1 MNKDWEILEGKYNI
15 MLINLKSRF
24 PNHLSIVRYGNF
36 YQVYDTDA
44 TFFEN
49 HFSFNSYIKFG
60 KLTCGFPT
68 FSTNYFDEL
77 RNMKKSFVR
86 VDQLPEKKNGKIIR
100 AISEI
105 YTGRDSDKSE
115 NVSYS
120 RPSIKSTQIPNE
132 IKRKNTPKKLSSNT
146 LPKIR
151 PDQETSP
158 SRGAP
163 GKPMRTHSPEQ
174 VDNFP
179 KQYIDE
185 PTGSRE
191 DFKKMRGKQHFRNK
205 TGNH

>member
-1 MNKDWEILEGKYNI
+1 MKKDWEILEGKYNTV
-15 MLINLKSRF
+15 LKSLKARF
-24 PNHLSIVRYGNF
+24 PNHLSIVHYGNF
-36 YQVYDTDA
+36 YQVYNDDA

-49 HFSFNSYIKFG
+49 HFSFNSYVKFG
-60 KLTCGFPT
+60 KLTCGFPN

-77 RNMKKSFVR
+77 RYMKKSFVR
-86 VDQLPEKKNGKIIR
+86 VDQLPVKKDGKIIR

-105 YTGRDSDKSE
+105 YTGRDSDIPE
-115 NVSYS
+115 NVSYTNS
-120 RPSIKSTQIPNE
+120 SITSTQVLNE
-132 IKRKNTPKKLSSNT
+132 IKSKKNPNKLSSDT

-163 GKPMRTHSPEQ
+163 GMPLSTHSPEQ
-174 VDNFP
+174 VDSFP